1 MTINCKSCMAPLDV
15 PERPVLS
22 TMVEVQCQRCGAV
35 NYAIVSYPIRP
46 ATLTGRPAFPW
57 LRANHRR

>member
-1 MTINCKSCMAPLDV
+1 MTINCKSCMAPVDV

-35 NYAIVSYPIRP
+35 NYAIVSYPSGSAIP
-46 ATLTGRPAFPW
+46 SARPAFAW
-57 LRANHRR
+57 LHLAHRR